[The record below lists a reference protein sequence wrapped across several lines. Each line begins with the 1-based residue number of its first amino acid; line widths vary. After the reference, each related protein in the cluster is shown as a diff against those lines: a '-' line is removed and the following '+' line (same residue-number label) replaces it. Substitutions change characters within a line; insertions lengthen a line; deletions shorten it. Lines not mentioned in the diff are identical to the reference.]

1 MKKYLSEQH
10 LLYIVIGL
18 FIITA
23 CSQSQPPERPE
34 VESNPDLAAHSA
46 EFKQEVI
53 KVVDGVYVAVGFGLA
68 NSVLLV
74 GDDGV
79 VIVDAME
86 SAEAAVPVKEAFNK
100 ITSKPVKAI
109 IYTHFHSDHTQG
121 ATVMAGN
128 DNPEVYSHASTLDYL
143 KRI

>member
-1 MKKYLSEQH
+1 MQKFFIRPFLRCITLG
-10 LLYIVIGL
+10 LLLVS
-18 FIITA
+18 A
-23 CSQSQPPERPE
+23 CSESPPPETPNF
-34 VESNPDLAAHSA
+34 ESNPDLTAHSA

-86 SAEAAVPVKEAFNK
+86 SAEAALPVKEAFNK
-100 ITSKPVKAI
+100 ISSKPVKGI
-109 IYTHFHSDHTQG
+109 IYTHYHSKIKKG
-121 ATVMAGN
+121 E
-128 DNPEVYSHASTLDYL
+128 P
-143 KRI
+143 